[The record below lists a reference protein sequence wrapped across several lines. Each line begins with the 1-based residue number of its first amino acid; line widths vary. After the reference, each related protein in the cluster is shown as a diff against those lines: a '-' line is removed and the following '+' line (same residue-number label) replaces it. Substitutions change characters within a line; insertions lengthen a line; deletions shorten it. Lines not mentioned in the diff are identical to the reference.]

1 MAKRKQST
9 FERLRSGRK
18 LNRKQ
23 RKEVQQRLNASDP
36 GLEIVNRDAAGIDVG
51 NESHY
56 VAVPPGRDAQPVREF
71 GSWTA
76 ALEEM
81 AGWLKSCGVRTVV
94 LQSTG
99 VYWIA
104 VYDIL
109 QSRGLEVN
117 LVDARGT
124 KNVPGRKTDV
134 QECQWLLKLH
144 TYGLL
149 RSCFLPSPK
158 IHGVRTMWRLRD
170 QHVRDAGREIQHM
183 QKALIE
189 MNVHLHN
196 AISDLSG
203 VSGQAMIRAIVSG
216 QRDPRALAALRD
228 PRIQASEEE
237 IIHSLQGNWKEDVL
251 FELQQAVEAYDFHRQ
266 QMAKC
271 DRQLEQYMTALPTRE
286 TVPATPAPTPQ
297 PTTTDRRKRPRSSK
311 PKGNQPAFDLAAELE
326 RILGVSA
333 QRIDGIDVMTIQ
345 TVVAEVGTDLRAWKT
360 EAHWTSWLNL
370 APKRDISGG
379 RVIRHT
385 REHHTNRVGNAFR
398 IAAQSLVRSV
408 SYLGARYRYLRAKL
422 GGLKAV
428 KAMARVL
435 ACLFYRLVTKGQ
447 LWIDQGAEEFE
458 RRRQQRD
465 LASLQRRARNL
476 GMQLV
481 PAA

>member
-1 MAKRKQST
+1 MAKRKPST
-9 FERLRSGRK
+9 LERLRSGRK

-51 NESHY
+51 NQSHY

-81 AGWLKSCGVRTVV
+81 ARWLKSCGIRTVV

-109 QSRGLEVN
+109 QSHGLQVN

-124 KNVPGRKTDV
+124 KNVPGRKSDV

-170 QHVRDAGREIQHM
+170 QHVKDAGREIQHM
-183 QKALIE
+183 PKALIE

-216 QRDPRALAALRD
+216 QRDLRALTALRD
-228 PRIQASEEE
+228 PRIQASEQE
-237 IIHSLQGNWKEDVL
+237 IIHSLQGNWKD
-251 FELQQAVEAYDFHRQ
+251 
-266 QMAKC
+266 
-271 DRQLEQYMTALPTRE
+271 
-286 TVPATPAPTPQ
+286 
-297 PTTTDRRKRPRSSK
+297 
-311 PKGNQPAFDLAAELE
+311 
-326 RILGVSA
+326 

-435 ACLFYRLVTKGQ
+435 ACLFYRLLTKGQ
-447 LWIDQGAEEFE
+447 LWIDQGAEQFE